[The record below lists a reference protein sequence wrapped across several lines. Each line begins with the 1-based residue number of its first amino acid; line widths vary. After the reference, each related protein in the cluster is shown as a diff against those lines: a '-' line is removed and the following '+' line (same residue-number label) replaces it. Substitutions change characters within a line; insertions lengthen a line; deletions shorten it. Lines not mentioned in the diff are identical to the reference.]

1 MSAAVPVTPAEAATS
16 AGAATP
22 AAAASHA
29 TPTSPAQAHESI
41 EFASFAGDYL
51 ARATAAFVRIPL
63 ARVEQLARELLD
75 CWQTGRQVFLIGN
88 GGSAANAV
96 HLANDFIYGI
106 SKKFGSGLRVN
117 ALSANA
123 SVLTCIGNDVGYES
137 IFEYQLAVLARP
149 GDVLIALSGSGNSQ
163 NILRALEY
171 ARRANLR
178 SYGILGF
185 SGGRALEL
193 ADCAIH
199 VPVDDMQISEDSQV
213 LIGHMLVQ
221 WLFER
226 S

>member
-1 MSAAVPVTPAEAATS
+1 MSAAVPVSLAEAEAVGLADEVS
-16 AGAATP
+16 LNVP
-22 AAAASHA
+22 
-29 TPTSPAQAHESI
+29 ESI

-51 ARATAAFVRIPL
+51 ARASAAFVRIPL

-75 CWQTGRQVFLIGN
+75 CWQSGRQVFLIGN

-117 ALSANA
+117 ALAANP
-123 SVLTCIGNDVGYES
+123 SVLTCIGNDVGYEA

-149 GDVLIALSGSGNSQ
+149 GDVVIALSGSGNSE
-163 NILRALEY
+163 NIIRALEY
-171 ARRANLR
+171 ARRAKLR
-178 SYGILGF
+178 SYAILGF
-185 SGGRALEL
+185 SGGRALAL

-199 VPVDDMQISEDSQV
+199 VPVDDMQISEDSQT

-221 WLFER
+221 WLFAR

>member
-1 MSAAVPVTPAEAATS
+1 MNLAAQVDSTDQMNRTS
-16 AGAATP
+16 AVKQDRP
-22 AAAASHA
+22 AGL
-29 TPTSPAQAHESI
+29 TEGNESI

-63 ARVEQLARELLD
+63 AQVEQLARELLD
-75 CWQTGRQVFLIGN
+75 CWRTGRQVFLIGN
-88 GGSAANAV
+88 GGSAANAA

-123 SVLTCIGNDVGYES
+123 SVLTCIGNDVGYEA
-137 IFEYQLAVLARP
+137 IFEYQLAVLAQP
-149 GDVLIALSGSGNSQ
+149 GDVLIALSGSGNSA
-163 NILRALEY
+163 NVIRALEH
-171 ARRANLR
+171 ARRAKLR

-185 SGGRALEL
+185 SGGRALDL

-213 LIGHMLVQ
+213 LIGHMVVQ
-221 WLFER
+221 WLYEH